1 MDDDAQPRRLW
12 WLILLLTVPLLV
24 AAGVGAW
31 MVLSPTEAEPTN
43 QGPRVPEL
51 SGRGRPLNTPQPV
64 NDNTEPTPDNTEP
77 EPKPDQPEESQ
88 PVENSEEDI
97 DTRIGRIRH
106 AVKEGRGRDLTIAHA
121 GLAVCK
127 PDERVND
134 RLMFALENESSA
146 WVRIEFFKA
155 FHGDEARRRWGLRAY
170 DARSAQ
176 FLGTNNVLASGEV
189 EEIKLYLRSLLPLL
203 FDGLSRD
210 ERLMAL
216 LRNLIDTEQ
225 PQWLLLP
232 VLTQMLEL
240 QREKHP
246 AGKFSTDRDST
257 LGTLSE
263 QLRRMLERRTALP
276 EVRDVA
282 LWLWLESLP
291 DWSVAITEL
300 EQTVLHIYLPTLLHG
315 FPKRGEG
322 GAYPELSQDAHPWV
336 GANAEKIADLC
347 AQMLA
352 RQIDAEVKRTLIKA
366 VSERAVPKGREML
379 DAGLA
384 RKGEF
389 YPDWLTA
396 LGRMATSS
404 EDLQRL
410 TAAADDP
417 KAEISQGAIEGL
429 RVSTMLGAD
438 GELKRILEQGANL
451 GAKSQALGALLDRS
465 ISREQMLDEYLD
477 PARDTA
483 LRAVAVAFV
492 PIKNTDRLKKIVE
505 DDPAPRVR
513 QSALTRL
520 GELKDVTLLSWMISI
535 RTNDSSPVLRAQA
548 RRYAK
553 ELEDLKEPARR

>member
-1 MDDDAQPRRLW
+1 
-12 WLILLLTVPLLV
+12 
-24 AAGVGAW
+24 
-31 MVLSPTEAEPTN
+31 
-43 QGPRVPEL
+43 
-51 SGRGRPLNTPQPV
+51 
-64 NDNTEPTPDNTEP
+64 
-77 EPKPDQPEESQ
+77 
-88 PVENSEEDI
+88 
-97 DTRIGRIRH
+97 
-106 AVKEGRGRDLTIAHA
+106 
-121 GLAVCK
+121 
-127 PDERVND
+127 
-134 RLMFALENESSA
+134 
-146 WVRIEFFKA
+146 
-155 FHGDEARRRWGLRAY
+155 
-170 DARSAQ
+170 
-176 FLGTNNVLASGEV
+176 
-189 EEIKLYLRSLLPLL
+189 
-203 FDGLSRD
+203 
-210 ERLMAL
+210 
-216 LRNLIDTEQ
+216 
-225 PQWLLLP
+225 
-232 VLTQMLEL
+232 
-240 QREKHP
+240 
-246 AGKFSTDRDST
+246 
-257 LGTLSE
+257 
-263 QLRRMLERRTALP
+263 MLERRSAPP

-366 VSERAVPKGREML
+366 LSERAVPKGREML